1 MSQENQV
8 LTCINCPVGCRMT
21 VTLEDGK
28 VVKVTDFS
36 CKRGEVYAKQES
48 VEPRRMVT
56 AVAKVRGSA
65 VPVSLKTE
73 QPIPKS
79 KIMDCMRE
87 VNRLDLRLPILEG
100 DVLLRDCAG
109 TGVSLV
115 ATRTLV

>member
-1 MSQENQV
+1 MATNNQV

-28 VVKVTDFS
+28 VVNVTDFS
-36 CKRGEVYAKQES
+36 CKRGDTYARQES

-56 AVAKVRGSA
+56 AVARVEGSK

-73 QPIPKS
+73 QPIPKA
-79 KIMDCMRE
+79 KIAECMRE
-87 VNRLDLRLPILEG
+87 VNRLHLRLPILEG
-100 DVLLRDCAG
+100 DVLLENCAG
-109 TGVSLV
+109 TGINLV